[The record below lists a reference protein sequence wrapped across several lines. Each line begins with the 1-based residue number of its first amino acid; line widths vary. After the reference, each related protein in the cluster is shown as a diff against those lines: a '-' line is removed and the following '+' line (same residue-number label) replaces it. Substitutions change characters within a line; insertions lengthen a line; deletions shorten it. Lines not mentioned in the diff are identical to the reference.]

1 METLEHGKYLK
12 KFALIFSKH
21 NMVKTLTIQFSSKM
35 DLIWFLVQLLLE
47 KHLYWKWL
55 IMSHI
60 QSFTPEVQEQL
71 QYYVYRLIDPRDG
84 QTFYIGKGRGN
95 RIFAHV
101 AGALNGYW
109 EENEDELSA
118 KIQQI
123 REIHQAGLSVIHI
136 IQRFGLT
143 ENEAFEVEAALIDCF
158 PGLTNLQKGH
168 GSERGVNN
176 AEVLQQELSYD
187 VFQDRDDM
195 NYVLIKVKKE
205 VVDSNDGNL
214 YETVRKAWK
223 LNLKKASR
231 FKTVLGVV
239 NGIVRGVYTVER
251 WQSSDVENGRIEF
264 VGEDASDE
272 IRTYFLSKR
281 IPEQY
286 RKKGMASPVLYHE

>member
-1 METLEHGKYLK
+1 
-12 KFALIFSKH
+12 
-21 NMVKTLTIQFSSKM
+21 
-35 DLIWFLVQLLLE
+35 
-47 KHLYWKWL
+47 
-55 IMSHI
+55 MSHI

-118 KIQQI
+118 KIHQI

-168 GSERGVNN
+168 GSDRGVNN
-176 AEVLQQELSYD
+176 AEVLQQELSCD

-195 NYVLIKVKKE
+195 NYMIIKVKKE

-214 YETVRKAWK
+214 YETVRKAWR
-223 LNLKKASR
+223 LNLKKANR

-239 NGIVRGVYTVER
+239 NGIVRGVYTVDR
-251 WQSSDVENGRIEF
+251 WKLSDVENGRVEF

-272 IRTYFLSKR
+272 MRTYFLNKR

>member
-1 METLEHGKYLK
+1 
-12 KFALIFSKH
+12 
-21 NMVKTLTIQFSSKM
+21 
-35 DLIWFLVQLLLE
+35 
-47 KHLYWKWL
+47 
-55 IMSHI
+55 MSYI
-60 QSFTPEVQEQL
+60 QSFSPEVQEQL

-123 REIHQAGLSVIHI
+123 REIHHSGLSVIHI

-195 NYVLIKVKKE
+195 SYMIIKVKKE

-214 YETVRKAWK
+214 YETVRRAWR

-231 FKTVLGVV
+231 FKTVLSAV
-239 NGIVRGVYTVER
+239 NGIVRGVYKVDR
-251 WQSSDVENGRIEF
+251 WQLSDVENGRVEF
-264 VGEDASDE
+264 VGEDAPDE
-272 IRTYFLSKR
+272 MRTYFLNKR

>member
-1 METLEHGKYLK
+1 
-12 KFALIFSKH
+12 
-21 NMVKTLTIQFSSKM
+21 
-35 DLIWFLVQLLLE
+35 
-47 KHLYWKWL
+47 
-55 IMSHI
+55 MSHI

>member
-1 METLEHGKYLK
+1 
-12 KFALIFSKH
+12 
-21 NMVKTLTIQFSSKM
+21 
-35 DLIWFLVQLLLE
+35 
-47 KHLYWKWL
+47 
-55 IMSHI
+55 MSHI

-118 KIQQI
+118 KIHQI

-176 AEVLQQELSYD
+176 AEVLQQELSCD

-195 NYVLIKVKKE
+195 NYMIIKVKKE

-239 NGIVRGVYTVER
+239 NGIVRGVYTVDR
-251 WQSSDVENGRIEF
+251 WKLSDVENGRVEF

-272 IRTYFLSKR
+272 MRTYFLNKR

>member
-1 METLEHGKYLK
+1 
-12 KFALIFSKH
+12 
-21 NMVKTLTIQFSSKM
+21 
-35 DLIWFLVQLLLE
+35 
-47 KHLYWKWL
+47 
-55 IMSHI
+55 MSHI
-60 QSFTPEVQEQL
+60 HSFTPEVQEQL

-118 KIQQI
+118 KIHQI

-176 AEVLQQELSYD
+176 AEVLQQELSFD

-195 NYVLIKVKKE
+195 NYMIIKVKKE

-214 YETVRKAWK
+214 YETVRKTWR

-239 NGIVRGVYTVER
+239 NGIVRGVYKVDH
-251 WQSSDVENGRIEF
+251 WQLSDVENGRVEF
-264 VGEDASDE
+264 VGEDAPDE
-272 IRTYFLSKR
+272 IRTYFLNKR